1 MPRRDLRLVPVDPEI
16 EKTCR
21 QNRKSKQNLGSKI
34 TDSVEMATNGNG

>member
-21 QNRKSKQNLGSKI
+21 QNRKSKRESGKN
-34 TDSVEMATNGNG
+34 TD